1 MVKVHGDLS
10 TSVAAVRR
18 VEMSGRTHS
27 FDAGPRPGRSLDR
40 RAANRPRSTRFVVE
54 AASRRK
60 RREKKASHDRGT
72 GIDLRVPREQPLHAA
87 DRLYRLHVV
96 RGRLRAAGAS
106 YSVRALTFLHMR
118 AVKSDDVVSCQSDR
132 MYP

>member
-1 MVKVHGDLS
+1 MATWADRS
-10 TSVAAVRR
+10 TSAAAVRR

-40 RAANRPRSTRFVVE
+40 RAANRPRSARFGVE

-60 RREKKASHDRGT
+60 RRENKASHDRGN

-87 DRLYRLHVV
+87 GRLYR
-96 RGRLRAAGAS
+96 
-106 YSVRALTFLHMR
+106 
-118 AVKSDDVVSCQSDR
+118 
-132 MYP
+132 

>member
-1 MVKVHGDLS
+1 M
-10 TSVAAVRR
+10 
-18 VEMSGRTHS
+18 
-27 FDAGPRPGRSLDR
+27 
-40 RAANRPRSTRFVVE
+40 VE
-54 AASRRK
+54 AASRCK

-106 YSVRALTFLHMR
+106 YSVRALTFLHMDMR